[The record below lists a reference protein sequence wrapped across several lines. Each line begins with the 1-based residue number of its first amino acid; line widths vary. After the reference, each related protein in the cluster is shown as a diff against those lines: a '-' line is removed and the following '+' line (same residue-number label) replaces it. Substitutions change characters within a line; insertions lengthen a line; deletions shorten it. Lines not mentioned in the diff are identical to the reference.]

1 MPYVTPPPLLLSIDC
16 RRVSESA
23 SQVTITRTC
32 ALPPIAGGE
41 GEGEGEGEE
50 GGGRREEEAGKGVV
64 CIIGALYTIRE
75 VRLQD

>member
-1 MPYVTPPPLLLSIDC
+1 MPYVTPPPLLLSTDC

-41 GEGEGEGEE
+41 GEGEG
-50 GGGRREEEAGKGVV
+50 GGRREEEAGKGVV

-75 VRLQD
+75 VRLQV